1 LNAYTFHITLY
12 DLAFTGTIFIGL
24 TFIALLWF
32 VKKVNRLANRFLTL
46 TLAAI
51 VLWITRVL
59 FIDLRL
65 ETYFPYWSRLP
76 LQFSLI
82 IGPSLYFYVL
92 KITQSEYKLRGK
104 DLLHFSPLL
113 LQQGVLI
120 LAIRQSINTG
130 AATYDTLVFLQ
141 INPVLHLAAFISIG
155 IYLFQS
161 FRLIERFYKRLK
173 FNEQNDRYRCE
184 LRWLY
189 RLLTGF
195 GLMFLLL
202 AFFAAIDF
210 IYLHHKQGESSYYS
224 LYVLLGIM
232 MIWIAAAGFLQPDVA
247 AVVLPPRALK
257 QTVTLPLKQKGNW
270 LKKAMEVNL
279 FYQDAELT
287 LNSLADKLNIPAHE
301 LSRIINTAL
310 KKSFN
315 DFVNEY
321 RVAEVTR
328 RMQDPAYNHI
338 TLLGIAYDSGFNSR
352 TTFHRTFKQ
361 MTGKSPAEYKARQ
374 QKGIPSYNLE
384 HRPRFAAII
393 SNHETA
399 PMWSRQ
405 KLNRN
410 VMFKNYLKVAW
421 RNIIKNKS
429 SSVINI
435 SGLAVGMAVTILI
448 GLWIFDELSFN
459 KSFKNYNSIGQVMM
473 KQMDID
479 GWDTY
484 KSIAI
489 PLSTDLRDNFKD
501 EFKAAVLSTGPQDH
515 IVSAGEAKFT
525 QAGAFMQPEAPDMF
539 SLDMIKGSSRS
550 ALADPHSIILSQSLA
565 EKLFGDSDPVG
576 KLLKIDNLYTANI
589 TGVYKDLPHNTE
601 LTDIKFI
608 APFDL
613 MKTVPGWNT
622 DREVNWSNNGPVLY
636 VQLNPGWSF
645 EAASAKIKHE
655 KFNHI
660 DRAEQLKRKSEVF
673 LQPMRNWH
681 LYNRFN
687 HAISVT
693 SPQLQFVWL
702 YGIIGVF
709 VLLLACINFMNL
721 STARSEKRAKEVGIR
736 KAVGSVR
743 SQLVSQFYSESLL
756 VALCAFV
763 VSLILVLLALPWFNQ
778 VADKQITILWGNL
791 VFWLCCLGFTLFTG
805 LVAGSYPALYLSGFN
820 PVTVLKGTFKA
831 GRFAAIPR
839 KILVVVQFT
848 VSITLIIGTII
859 VYRQVLFSKSR
870 PIGYSKEGLV
880 YIDMQTDD
888 IYKHFDAFR
897 NDLLKTGAA
906 TDAAE
911 SDGAINQLSSNNGGF
926 SWKGKNPTVADKIY
940 FGTIGVSPEFGKT
953 AGWQFTDGRDFS
965 RETVAGDSNAYVINE
980 AAMKYMGL
988 KNPVGETIQRDGKN
1002 FRIIGVIKDVLMESP
1017 YEPVSPTV
1025 FFLGPW
1031 YHATVN
1037 IRINP
1042 RNTTSDA
1049 LAKIEPVFKKYAPAM
1064 PFDFKFADT
1073 DYAKKFGVEDRI
1085 GKLAGCFAGLA
1096 ILISCI
1102 GLFGLASF
1110 VAEQRTKEVGI
1121 RKVLGASVA
1130 NLWNMLS
1137 KDFVVLVLLSCLI
1150 AMPVAYYFL
1159 HQWLQQYQYRTN
1171 IAWWIFAAAAA
1182 GAMVITLFTVSFQ
1195 AIKAAL
1201 ANPVKSLRSE

>member
-1 LNAYTFHITLY
+1 MSTYAFHISLY
-12 DLAFTGTIFIGL
+12 GLAFLVTIAIGL
-24 TFIALLWF
+24 NFTMLLWF
-32 VKKVNRLANRFLTL
+32 TKKPNRVANRFLALALVTILLWL
-46 TLAAI
+46 TRL
-51 VLWITRVL
+51 LC
-59 FIDLRL
+59 IDIGLG
-65 ETYFPYWSRLP
+65 TYFPHWSWAP
-76 LQFSLI
+76 LEFSLAL
-82 IGPSLYFYVL
+82 GPQVYFYVL
-92 KITQSEYKLRGK
+92 KITRPDYKLPWK
-104 DLLHFSPLL
+104 NLLHFVPLL
-113 LQQGVLI
+113 LQL
-120 LAIRQSINTG
+120 LAHALEIRESIKTG
-130 AATYDTLVFLQ
+130 ATTYDTLLFRQLS
-141 INPVLHLAAFISIG
+141 PVLYLASFVSVV
-155 IYLFQS
+155 IYLYLS
-161 FRLIERFYKRLK
+161 FKLIKRFNQQLK
-173 FNEQNDRYRCE
+173 FNYERDRYRQE
-184 LRWLY
+184 LQW
-189 RLLTGF
+189 
-195 GLMFLLL
+195 
-202 AFFAAIDF
+202 
-210 IYLHHKQGESSYYS
+210 LHHLLMLFGFIWLLWIPYTAADYFNYHHQSGIQVYYP
-224 LYVLLGIM
+224 LYLFLMVV
-232 MIWIAAAGFLQPDVA
+232 MIRLA
-247 AVVLPPRALK
+247 AVAFLRGEVVVSAQVSPVSKSSAPAE
-257 QTVTLPLKQKGNW
+257 LKQKGAW
-270 LKKAMEVNL
+270 LKKAMKDGL
-279 FYQDAELT
+279 YYQDAELS
-287 LNSLADKLNIPAHE
+287 LSSLAEKLNMPPHE
-301 LSRIINTAL
+301 LSRIINTVL
-310 KKSFN
+310 KKSFS

-321 RVAEVTR
+321 RVAEVAR

-361 MTGKSPAEYKARQ
+361 MTGKSPAEYKAGQ

-384 HRPRFAAII
+384 HRSRFAAII

-399 PMWSRQ
+399 PLWFRQ

-410 VMFKNYLKVAW
+410 VMFKNYLKIAW
-421 RNIIKNKS
+421 RNIVKNKS

-501 EFKAAVLSTGPQDH
+501 EFKVAVLSTGPQDH
-515 IVSAGEAKFT
+515 IVSSGEAKFT
-525 QAGAFMQPEAPDMF
+525 QSGAFMQPEAPDMF
-539 SLDMIKGSSRS
+539 TLDMKKGSNRS
-550 ALADPHSIILSQSLA
+550 ALTDPHSIILSQSLA
-565 EKLFGDSDPVG
+565 EKLFGDTDPVG
-576 KLLKIDNLYTANI
+576 KLLKIDNLYTVNI

-601 LTDIKFI
+601 LTGIKFI

-622 DREVNWSNNGPVLY
+622 DREVNWNNNGPVLY
-636 VQLNPGWSF
+636 VQLNQGWSF
-645 EAASAKIKHE
+645 EAAAAKIKHE

-660 DRAEQLKRKSEVF
+660 DREQQLKRKSEVF
-673 LQPMRNWH
+673 LQPMSNWH
-681 LYNRFN
+681 LYNKFN
-687 HAISVT
+687 HAVSIT

-756 VALCAFV
+756 VALCAFA

-778 VADKQITILWGNL
+778 VADKQITILWGNP
-791 VFWLCCLGFTLFTG
+791 VFWLCSLGFTLFTG

-839 KILVVVQFT
+839 KVLVVVQFT

-870 PIGYSKEGLV
+870 PIGYSKEGLI

-911 SDGAINQLSSNNGGF
+911 SDGTINQLSSNNGGF
-926 SWKGKNPTVADKIY
+926 SWKGKDPTVADKIY

-953 AGWQFTDGRDFS
+953 AGWQFIDGRDFS

-980 AAMKYMGL
+980 AAVKYMGL
-988 KNPVGETIQRDGKN
+988 KNPVGEIIKRDGKN

-1042 RNTTSDA
+1042 HNTTSDA

-1064 PFDFKFADT
+1064 PFDFKFADI
-1073 DYAKKFGVEDRI
+1073 DYAKKFAAEDRI

-1150 AMPVAYYFL
+1150 AMPAAYYFL
-1159 HQWLQQYQYRTN
+1159 HQWLQQYQYRTD
-1171 IAWWIFAAAAA
+1171 IAWWIFATAA
-1182 GAMVITLFTVSFQ
+1182 GGAITITLFTVSFQ

-1201 ANPVKSLRSE
+1201 ANPVRSLRSE

>member
-1 LNAYTFHITLY
+1 LSTYAFHISLY
-12 DLAFTGTIFIGL
+12 GLAFLVTIAIGL
-24 TFIALLWF
+24 NFTTLLWF
-32 VKKVNRLANRFLTL
+32 TKKPNRVANRFLALALVTILLWL
-46 TLAAI
+46 TRL
-51 VLWITRVL
+51 LC
-59 FIDLRL
+59 IDIGLG
-65 ETYFPYWSRLP
+65 TYFPHWSWAP
-76 LQFSLI
+76 LEFSLAL
-82 IGPSLYFYVL
+82 GPLVYFYVL
-92 KITQSEYKLRGK
+92 KITRPDYKLPWK
-104 DLLHFSPLL
+104 NLLHFVPLL
-113 LQQGVLI
+113 LQL
-120 LAIRQSINTG
+120 LAHALEIRESIKTG
-130 AATYDTLVFLQ
+130 ATTYDTLLFRQLS
-141 INPVLHLAAFISIG
+141 PVLYLASFVSVV
-155 IYLFQS
+155 IYLYLS
-161 FRLIERFYKRLK
+161 FKLIKRFNQQLK
-173 FNEQNDRYRCE
+173 FNYERDRYRQE
-184 LRWLY
+184 LQW
-189 RLLTGF
+189 
-195 GLMFLLL
+195 
-202 AFFAAIDF
+202 
-210 IYLHHKQGESSYYS
+210 LHHLLMLFGFIWLLWIPYTAADYFNYHHQSGIQVYYP
-224 LYVLLGIM
+224 LYLFLMVV
-232 MIWIAAAGFLQPDVA
+232 MIRLA
-247 AVVLPPRALK
+247 AVAFLRGEVAVPAQVSPVSKSSA
-257 QTVTLPLKQKGNW
+257 PAELKQKGAW
-270 LKKAMEVNL
+270 LKKTMKERL
-279 FYQDAELT
+279 YYQDAELS
-287 LNSLADKLNIPAHE
+287 LSSLAEKLDMAPHE
-301 LSRIINTAL
+301 LSRIINTGL

-321 RVAEVTR
+321 RVAEVAR

-361 MTGKSPAEYKARQ
+361 MTGKSPAEYKAEQ

-393 SNHETA
+393 SNDETA
-399 PMWSRQ
+399 PMWSRK

-410 VMFKNYLKVAW
+410 VMFRNYLKVAW

-484 KSIAI
+484 KSVSI
-489 PLSTDLRDNFKD
+489 PLNTDLRDNFKE

-515 IVSAGEAKFT
+515 IVSSGEAKFT
-525 QAGAFMQPEAPDMF
+525 QSGAFMQPEAPDMF
-539 SLDMIKGSSRS
+539 SLGMIKGSSHS
-550 ALADPHSIILSQSLA
+550 ALTDPHSIILSQSLA
-565 EKLFGDSDPVG
+565 EKLFGDTDPVG

-622 DREVNWSNNGPVLY
+622 DREVNWNNNGPVLY

-660 DRAEQLKRKSEVF
+660 DREQQLKRKSEVF
-673 LQPMRNWH
+673 LQPMSNWH
-681 LYNRFN
+681 LYNKFN
-687 HAISVT
+687 HAVSIT

-778 VADKQITILWGNL
+778 VADKQITILWGNPM
-791 VFWLCCLGFTLFTG
+791 FWLCSLGFTLFTG

-839 KILVVVQFT
+839 KVLVVVQFT

-870 PIGYSKEGLV
+870 PIGYSKEGLI

-911 SDGAINQLSSNNGGF
+911 SEGTINQLSSNNGGF
-926 SWKGKNPTVADKIY
+926 SWKGKDPTVADKIY

-953 AGWQFTDGRDFS
+953 AGWQFIDGRDFS

-980 AAMKYMGL
+980 AAVKYMGL
-988 KNPVGETIQRDGKN
+988 KNPVGEIIKRDGKN

-1042 RNTTSDA
+1042 HNTTSDA

-1064 PFDFKFADT
+1064 PFDFKFADI
-1073 DYAKKFGVEDRI
+1073 DYAKKFAAEDRI

-1159 HQWLQQYQYRTN
+1159 HQWLQQYQYRTD
-1171 IAWWIFAAAAA
+1171 IAWWIFATAA
-1182 GAMVITLFTVSFQ
+1182 GGAITITLFTVSFQ

-1201 ANPVKSLRSE
+1201 ANPVRSLRSE